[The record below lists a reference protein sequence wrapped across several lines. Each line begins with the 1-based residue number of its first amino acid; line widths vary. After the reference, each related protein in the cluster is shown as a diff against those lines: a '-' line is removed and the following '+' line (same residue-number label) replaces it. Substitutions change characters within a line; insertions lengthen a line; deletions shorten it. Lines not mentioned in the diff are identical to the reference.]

1 MNYLLPY
8 LCIALATI
16 ASLFWSFLYFKY
28 KDKYDD
34 VITAMDKNKFMLP
47 ELFIIGFGFIELF
60 RLDLKNE
67 IGVKREKK
75 IAEIY
80 GEKLAPF
87 YRYCVLGGQITYLL
101 TIMPLGFGIG
111 AMTNDITFVILIL
124 VAAMAIVTY
133 LDLEINNAVEK
144 KHDEILAD
152 YPVMLSRLTLLVNA
166 GLVVREAWNRI
177 AYTSEGVLY
186 KEMQRTS
193 EEIKNGMSDLDAFYN
208 FAQRCSLKEIKKFSS
223 ILSQNIQKG
232 GTDLAGSLRYMTDE
246 SWAEKKHRA
255 KIKGETA
262 GTKLMLPLMIMFSGI
277 LIMVVVPLFA
287 NML

>member
-8 LCIALATI
+8 LCVALATVI
-16 ASLFWSFLYFKY
+16 SLFWGYLYFKY
-28 KDKYDD
+28 KAAFDD
-34 VITAMDKNKFMLP
+34 VIAVIDKNKFMLS
-47 ELFIIGFGFIELF
+47 ELFFIGFGFLELF
-60 RLDLKNE
+60 KVDLKNE
-67 IGVKREKK
+67 RGLKREKK
-75 IAEIY
+75 LAEVY

-87 YRYCVLGGQITYLL
+87 YRYCILGGQITYLF
-101 TIMPLGFGIG
+101 TIIPLGLGIG
-111 AMTNDITFVILIL
+111 AIANDITLAFLII
-124 VAAMAIVTY
+124 AAAVAIVTY

-144 KHDEILAD
+144 KHEKILAD

-177 AYTSEGVLY
+177 AYTSDGPLY

-193 EEIKNGMSDLDAFYN
+193 EEVKNGVSDIDAFYN
-208 FAQRCSLKEIKKFSS
+208 FAQRCSVKEVRKFSS
-223 ILSQNIQKG
+223 VLSQNIQKG
-232 GTDLAGSLRYMTDE
+232 GTELAVSLRYMTNE

-262 GTKLMLPLMIMFSGI
+262 GAKLMIPLMIMFSGI

-287 NML
+287 NMF

>member
-8 LCIALATI
+8 LCVTLATI
-16 ASLFWSFLYFKY
+16 ASLFWGFLYFKY
-28 KDKYDD
+28 KAAFDD
-34 VITAMDKNKFMLP
+34 VIAMIDKNKFMLS
-47 ELFIIGFGFIELF
+47 ELFFIGFGFLELF
-60 RLDLKNE
+60 RVDLKNE
-67 IGVKREKK
+67 RGVKREKK

-87 YRYCVLGGQITYLL
+87 YRYCILGGQVTYLL
-101 TIMPLGFGIG
+101 TIIPLGLGIG
-111 AMTNDITFVILIL
+111 AITNDITFALLIL
-124 VAAMAIVTY
+124 AAVVAIVVY

-177 AYTSEGVLY
+177 VYTSDGTLY

-193 EEIKNGMSDLDAFYN
+193 EEMKNGVSDIDAFYN
-208 FAQRCSLKEIKKFSS
+208 FAQRCSVKEIRKFAS

-232 GTDLAGSLRYMTDE
+232 GTELAESLRYMTNE

-262 GTKLMLPLMIMFSGI
+262 GAKLMIPLMIMFSGI
-277 LIMVVVPLFA
+277 LIMIIVPLFT
-287 NML
+287 NMF